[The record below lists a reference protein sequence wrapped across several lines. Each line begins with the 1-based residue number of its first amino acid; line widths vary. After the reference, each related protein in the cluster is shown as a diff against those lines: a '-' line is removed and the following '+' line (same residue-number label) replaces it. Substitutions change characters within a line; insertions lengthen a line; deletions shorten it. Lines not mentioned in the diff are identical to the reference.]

1 MSVIGTDMNIKSVFN
16 LEKSYV
22 VDQHKGR
29 MSLLAPNSGML
40 VRSMPALSKALD
52 SHNAQPESSA
62 LRSVS
67 LLHYLLGSSSVV
79 HAALFAFTH
88 FPVWLIWKVCGG
100 RPRVTQDPS
109 LLHTNEKLTE
119 QQGKPSRS
127 RSGDEIVF
135 CKHSLLIFC
144 NCGKIFVVKFVAGE
158 CVVLTA
164 VEKAGGDRVGRMLG
178 GEDDEDVFT
187 LNNTR
192 EDSVDEQGQS
202 VLRAGCPKRVRIDLI
217 LLHVG
222 ASGVEVVRYIEMNE
236 ANETDSLLDGES
248 LP

>member
-1 MSVIGTDMNIKSVFN
+1 MLWTSTKEECHYWLQIVECSFAACRSMLSAKHWTAITRNPNHQLFDRCPSSTTCLAVRSNSGTDT
-16 LEKSYV
+16 
-22 VDQHKGR
+22 
-29 MSLLAPNSGML
+29 
-40 VRSMPALSKALD
+40 
-52 SHNAQPESSA
+52 
-62 LRSVS
+62 LR
-67 LLHYLLGSSSVV
+67 SVV

-109 LLHTNEKLTE
+109 RLHTNEKLTE

-164 VEKAGGDRVGRMLG
+164 VEKAGGEVFEEFDIFQDDLVELGWIVDERRV
-178 GEDDEDVFT
+178 V
-187 LNNTR
+187 
-192 EDSVDEQGQS
+192 EDS
-202 VLRAGCPKRVRIDLI
+202 
-217 LLHVG
+217 
-222 ASGVEVVRYIEMNE
+222 
-236 ANETDSLLDGES
+236 
-248 LP
+248 